1 MIGLQVS
8 VLSSVERYVKL
19 TKVIIPVVE
28 TGVDSVV
35 ANTAVV
41 VVGATT
47 VVVPSNLV
55 VVGASV
61 VSVIAKVVLVGETN
75 KDKTTYVV
83 LRHYNGA
90 N

>member
-8 VLSSVERYVKL
+8 VLSSVERYVQL

-35 ANTAVV
+35 ANAAG
-41 VVGATT
+41 VVGAKT
-47 VVVPSNLV
+47 VVVSSTVV